1 MMLTLYTLDFC
12 GRQDT
17 FNKRRWFNPWHWR
30 PEDTIHWKELHYEML
45 TEALWFMVWDA
56 DVLWE
61 KAREGSGSGGDVMHD
76 ATFNLV
82 DGIFKGGQMLGEI
95 SRPW

>member
-1 MMLTLYTLDFC
+1 
-12 GRQDT
+12 
-17 FNKRRWFNPWHWR
+17 
-30 PEDTIHWKELHYEML
+30 ML

-61 KAREGSGSGGDVMHD
+61 KAREGSGSGGDMMHD